1 MLIILIV
8 IMFVL
13 FIASAPAVIA
23 PVVQDLISLEYV
35 TLTILTPPPL
45 YIYISYC
52 S

>member
-1 MLIILIV
+1 
-8 IMFVL
+8 MFVF